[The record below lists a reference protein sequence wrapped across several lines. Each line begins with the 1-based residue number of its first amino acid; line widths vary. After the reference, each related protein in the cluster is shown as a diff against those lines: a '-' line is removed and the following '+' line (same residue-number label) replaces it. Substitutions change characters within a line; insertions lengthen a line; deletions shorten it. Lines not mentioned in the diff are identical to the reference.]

1 MNLRLNPLYKKLL
14 ILSLVLGPMVWL
26 VFTKDGQRR
35 SDLVL
40 LYLFGQEELNLAIE
54 NLHGNM
60 TEADFRSLF
69 PELPLTCD
77 KGANPF
83 GDRLCTAEIG
93 AFSAIPARA
102 FTLFLDGKR
111 LRAAK
116 VNYRRAY
123 HAVLENQIS
132 NRLGAP
138 PAMDPSGPE
147 AVSWQV
153 GDGLLLMPGS
163 EPEDDSEAALLW
175 LSNSALE
182 RRQSGG

>member
-40 LYLFGQEELNLAIE
+40 LYLFGKEELNLAIE

-60 TEADFRSLF
+60 TEADFRNLF
-69 PELPLTCD
+69 PDLALTCD
-77 KGANPF
+77 EGANPF
-83 GDRLCTAEIG
+83 GDRLCSAEIG

-102 FTLFLDGKR
+102 FTLFLEGER

-123 HAVLENQIS
+123 HATLEDQIS
-132 NRLGAP
+132 TRLGAV
-138 PAMDPSGPE
+138 AAVDPSGPE

-153 GDGLLLMPGS
+153 DDGLLLMPAS

-175 LSNSALE
+175 LSNVVLE
-182 RRQSGG
+182 RRQYGS